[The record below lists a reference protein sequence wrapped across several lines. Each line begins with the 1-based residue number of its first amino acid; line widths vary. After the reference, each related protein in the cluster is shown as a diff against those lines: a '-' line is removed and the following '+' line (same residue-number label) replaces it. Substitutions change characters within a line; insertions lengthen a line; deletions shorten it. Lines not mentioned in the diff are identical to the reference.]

1 MQQYLGLIHQEG
13 ASDYG
18 VSFPDFPGLITAGAT
33 VDEARELAEEALAF
47 HVAGMIEDG
56 IAVPQPTS
64 LQHIE
69 ADPDHRSQAFVLVR
83 LKID

>member
-1 MQQYLGLIHQEG
+1 MQQHVGLVHQEG
-13 ASDYG
+13 DSDYG

-47 HVAGMIEDG
+47 HVVGMIEDG

-64 LQHIE
+64 LEHIE
-69 ADPDHRSQAFVLVR
+69 ANPDHRSQASILVR
-83 LKID
+83 LKIH

>member
-1 MQQYLGLIHQEG
+1 MQQYVGLIHQEG

-33 VDEARELAEEALAF
+33 VDEARDLAEEALAF

-64 LQHIE
+64 LEHIE
-69 ADPDHRSQAFVLVR
+69 ADPDHHTQASILVR
-83 LKID
+83 LKIA